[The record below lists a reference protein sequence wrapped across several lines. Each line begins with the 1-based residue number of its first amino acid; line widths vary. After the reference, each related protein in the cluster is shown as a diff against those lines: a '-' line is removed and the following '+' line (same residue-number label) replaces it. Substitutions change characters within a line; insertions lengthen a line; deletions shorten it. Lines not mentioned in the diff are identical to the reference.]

1 MKKLLA
7 LVLVMVCVL
16 GLVGCEINDTKNDVS
31 NTDTSNTD
39 TSNPDVSD
47 TDLTDVNTT
56 PPTAPFSS
64 DSCDQLAVYLDE
76 RKIIPSL
83 SESDLRL
90 QIEKYSLN
98 GSVITDGLDTYNYS
112 SETGGGWHAD
122 GERFGF
128 YLDYEADDESGIANY
143 SNRLYTTVQLGGL
156 DLPFGVVFDDTLA
169 TVLQKFGIDL
179 DLQSNFAWDEDR
191 PGTLTLYG
199 DERSLLQ
206 LFNYKLSSVSS
217 LRPQYNYELRYTET
231 SQYTLSDG
239 RIVDVTRQ
247 INLFFPDVNFFPD
260 MNDKLGRF
268 EMSVKETYSLRAP
281 NED

>member
-16 GLVGCEINDTKNDVS
+16 GLVGCDMAQIINGIKNDVS
-31 NTDTSNTD
+31 DTDTSNT
-39 TSNPDVSD
+39 DVSD

-64 DSCDQLAVYLDE
+64 DSCNQLAVYFDE
-76 RKIIPSL
+76 QQFVPSL
-83 SESDLRL
+83 SQGEFIS
-90 QIEKYSLN
+90 QVEKYSYN
-98 GSVITDGLDTYNYS
+98 GEEFPVGCHYDGPM
-112 SETGGGWHAD
+112 GGGWQAT
-122 GERFGF
+122 GELFGF
-128 YLDYEADDESGIANY
+128 YNDYSADDESGIANY

-179 DLQSNFAWDEDR
+179 DLESNFAWDEDC

-206 LFNYKLSSVSS
+206 LFNCKLSAEGSQK
-217 LRPQYNYELRYTET
+217 PNYNYELRYTET

-247 INLFFPDVNFFPD
+247 INMFFHDV
-260 MNDKLGRF
+260 NDKLGCF
-268 EMSVKETYSLRAP
+268 EMLVNETYSIRTS
-281 NED
+281 NENQ